1 MLIAFSPAR
10 NATMK
15 TYKQLTYEQRCQ
27 IYALSKTGMSQNK
40 IAKQL
45 KVSQSTI
52 SRELSRNT
60 GKRGYRLKQAQT
72 STDIRRLA
80 ACKTIKMTTALIA
93 LIESKLTAKWSPEQV
108 SGWLREN
115 QGIDISYKTIYQY
128 IWSDKKSGGYLFQYL
143 RRRSTA
149 YQSRSKDKQAG
160 RGFIKSRISI
170 DERPDVVDD
179 KCRVGDWEIDL
190 VIGKG
195 HSGAMV
201 TIVERKTSFTV
212 STRID
217 DKSAKTVTAAT
228 IALLAPFKG
237 AVLTTTADNGKE
249 FAYHEQMTESLKCD
263 VYFTGNVRP
272 LLFVATR
279 AEWKHQW
286 PITTILA
293 EINRL

>member
-52 SRELSRNT
+52 SMELSRNT

-80 ACKTIKMTTALIA
+80 ACKAIKMTTALIA

-108 SGWLREN
+108 SGWLRED
-115 QGIDISYKTIYQY
+115 QGIDISYETIYQY

-143 RRRSTA
+143 RRRGKA

-195 HSGAMV
+195 
-201 TIVERKTSFTV
+201 R
-212 STRID
+212 
-217 DKSAKTVTAAT
+217 
-228 IALLAPFKG
+228 
-237 AVLTTTADNGKE
+237 
-249 FAYHEQMTESLKCD
+249 
-263 VYFTGNVRP
+263 TGHDC
-272 LLFVATR
+272 R
-279 AEWKHQW
+279 AENELYRFN
-286 PITTILA
+286 T
-293 EINRL
+293 NR